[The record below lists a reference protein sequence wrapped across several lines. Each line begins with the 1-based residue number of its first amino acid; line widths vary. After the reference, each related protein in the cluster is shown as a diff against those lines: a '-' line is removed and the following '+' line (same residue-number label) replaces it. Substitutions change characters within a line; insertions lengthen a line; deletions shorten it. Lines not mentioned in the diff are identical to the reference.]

1 MADPVIAPPKFPLN
15 GEREKNG
22 EFAYLSSIRNN
33 PSPASKGVHARRVN
47 VTWISAKGPEVGR
60 APKRGRGGRGSHP
73 GARATPFH
81 DDWGN
86 KNRGGDGFSATF
98 SWIQNFPLSFSSS
111 LVESFPNYCE
121 FIIKDLRK
129 FKGKFSGERER
140 NMLEKNGKWSLFK
153 FVREKEKRKRGMG

>member
-1 MADPVIAPPKFPLN
+1 MADPVIAPPEFPLN

-22 EFAYLSSIRNN
+22 EIALRLSLFHSKQPFSRIERCTRTSCERNLSFGQGAGSWKSTKKGERGERQSSWRPCN
-33 PSPASKGVHARRVN
+33 PVSR
-47 VTWISAKGPEVGR
+47 
-60 APKRGRGGRGSHP
+60 
-73 GARATPFH
+73 
-81 DDWGN
+81 WGN

-140 NMLEKNGKWSLFK
+140 NMLEKNGK
-153 FVREKEKRKRGMG
+153 

>member
-22 EFAYLSSIRNN
+22 EIALRLSLFHSKQPFSRIERCTRTSCERNL
-33 PSPASKGVHARRVN
+33 SFGQGAGSWKSTKKGER
-47 VTWISAKGPEVGR
+47 
-60 APKRGRGGRGSHP
+60 GRGSHP

-140 NMLEKNGKWSLFK
+140 NMLEKNGK
-153 FVREKEKRKRGMG
+153 